1 MSRARKGRSPPR
13 LALVSLATLGLTA
26 LTVAADA
33 APVPGTATQSTLQ
46 LCANIAAD
54 AERLACY
61 DRLAGRAVAG
71 AAAQTPKAAPP
82 ATSAAAT
89 SRSATAPPAAAAA
102 PPAPSAAGTFGNYA
116 AEHPKPN
123 VAADPSLEAHVA
135 ALGNSASGRMTV
147 LLEGGALWELDDG
160 DPLLAVGDTV
170 TLKRATF
177 GSFIMNT
184 PSHRSHRVRRL
195 R

>member
-1 MSRARKGRSPPR
+1 MSRARNGRSPPR
-13 LALVSLATLGLTA
+13 LALVSLATLGL
-26 LTVAADA
+26 AAAA
-33 APVPGTATQSTLQ
+33 APVPGTAAPSTLQ
-46 LCANIAAD
+46 ACAGIAAD

-61 DRLAGRAVAG
+61 DRLADRAVPA

-89 SRSATAPPAAAAA
+89 PQPATAPSAAAKAAAAAPAPPAAA
-102 PPAPSAAGTFGNYA
+102 TFGNYA

-123 VAADPSLEAHVA
+123 VAADPSLEARVA

-147 LLEGGALWELDDG
+147 LLEGGALWELADG

-184 PSHRSHRVRRL
+184 PGHRSHRVRRL

>member
-1 MSRARKGRSPPR
+1 MSRARNGRSPP
-13 LALVSLATLGLTA
+13 LALVSLATLGL
-26 LTVAADA
+26 AAA
-33 APVPGTATQSTLQ
+33 VAPVPGPAAPSPLQ
-46 LCANIAAD
+46 ACASIAVD

-61 DRLAGRAVAG
+61 DGLAGRALSG
-71 AAAQTPKAAPP
+71 AAPQAPKAAPP
-82 ATSAAAT
+82 PAMSAAAT
-89 SRSATAPPAAAAA
+89 SPSATAPPAAAAR
-102 PPAPSAAGTFGNYA
+102 APSAAATFGNYA
-116 AEHPKPN
+116 AEHPKIS
-123 VAADPSLEAHVA
+123 VAADPSLAARVT

-170 TLKRATF
+170 TIKRATF

-184 PSHRSHRVRRL
+184 SSHRSHRVRRL

>member
-1 MSRARKGRSPPR
+1 MSRARNGRSPR
-13 LALVSLATLGLTA
+13 LLALVSLATLGLVA
-26 LTVAADA
+26 LTLAA
-33 APVPGTATQSTLQ
+33 APVPGTAAPSTLQ
-46 LCANIAAD
+46 ACASIAAD

-61 DRLAGRAVAG
+61 DRLAGRAAPT

-82 ATSAAAT
+82 ATSAAAP
-89 SRSATAPPAAAAA
+89 SPSATAPSAAAGAAAA
-102 PPAPSAAGTFGNYA
+102 PAATFGNYA
-116 AEHPKPN
+116 VEHPKPN
-123 VAADPSLEAHVA
+123 VAADPSLEARVA

-170 TLKRATF
+170 TIKRATF

-184 PSHRSHRVRRL
+184 PRHRSHRVRRL